1 MRVALW
7 LLALFAVAVATA
19 LFAGSNPGSVTLFW
33 PPYRVD
39 LSLNLVLVLV
49 VLAFFTLYAALRALS
64 ALFAM
69 PRAARQWRQRHR
81 ERAVQTALLDAFANL
96 AAGRFVRSRKAAE
109 SVLAQVDAIQAD
121 NDSPGFAAR
130 LRSMAHLLAAEAT
143 HALQDRPARDGH
155 YRAALEHG
163 GQVGVVEMREAV
175 QLRSARWALDDRDAA
190 AALQRLDEMGNGAAR
205 RTLALRLRLEA
216 ARLARAHVNAIETA
230 RLLAKHHALT
240 PTAAHGVLRGLA
252 LEVLDDGH
260 DPAQL
265 QKAWALLE
273 PAEQAMPDV
282 ALRAAARL
290 RSLGGSVVMARQWLL
305 PVWEQLLLR
314 PGGLSEPHGV
324 ALVRELERGFSQGP
338 AAPDADWLARIEA
351 AQMQRPGDVVLQY
364 LAGVVC
370 MRLQL
375 WGKSRQLLTQC
386 LTRLQDP
393 ELRRDAWRLLAE
405 QAQQEGDVEAAT
417 HAWRQAAQ
425 P

>member
-1 MRVALW
+1 MRIALW
-7 LLALFAVAVATA
+7 LLALFAVAVAAA

-49 VLAFFTLYAALRALS
+49 VLAFLTLYAALRALS

-81 ERAVQTALLDAFANL
+81 ERAMQAALLDAFANL

-109 SVLAQVDAIQAD
+109 SVLAQVGAFQAD
-121 NDSPGFAAR
+121 NDSPGFVAR

-143 HALQDRPARDGH
+143 HALQDRPARDVH
-155 YRAALEHG
+155 CRASLE
-163 GQVGVVEMREAV
+163 QSSQATAVEMREAV
-175 QLRSARWALDDRDAA
+175 QLRSARWALDDRDAVT
-190 AALQRLDEMGNGAAR
+190 ALQRLDEMGSGAAR
-205 RTLALRLRLEA
+205 RTQALRLRLEA
-216 ARLARAHVNAIETA
+216 ARLARAHASAIETA

-252 LEVLDDGH
+252 LEVLEDAH

-265 QKAWALLE
+265 QKAWLMLE
-273 PAEQAMPDV
+273 PTEQAMPDV

-290 RSLGGSVVMARQWLL
+290 RSLGGAVALARQWLL

-314 PGGLSEPHGV
+314 SAGFSEPEGV

-338 AAPDADWLARIEA
+338 TAPDADWLARIET
-351 AQMQRPGDVVLQY
+351 AQMQRPGDAVLQY

-393 ELRRDAWRLLAE
+393 QLRRDAWRLLAE
-405 QAQQEGDVEAAT
+405 QAQQEGDMEAAT
-417 HAWRQAAQ
+417 QAWRQAAQ